1 MHSGEDP
8 EDRKE
13 IEIALK
19 TYGDYKLKLDPAYVV
34 PENQRVNYAKKRQ

>member
-13 IEIALK
+13 IENALK
-19 TYGDYKLKLDPAYVV
+19 TFGDFKLKLAPDYIV
-34 PENQRVNYAKKRQ
+34 PEN

>member
-13 IEIALK
+13 IETAQA
-19 TYGDYKLKLDPAYVV
+19 TFGDYKLKAAHDYQV
-34 PENQRVNYAKKRQ
+34 PENQRVNS

>member
-13 IEIALK
+13 IESAK
-19 TYGDYKLKLDPAYVV
+19 STFGNYKLKLAIDYIV
-34 PENQRVNYAKKRQ
+34 PEN

>member
-13 IEIALK
+13 ISLAK
-19 TYGDYKLKLDPAYVV
+19 QTYGDFKLKLSSKYIV
-34 PENQRVNYAKKRQ
+34 PEN

>member
-1 MHSGEDP
+1 MHAGEDP

-19 TYGDYKLKLDPAYVV
+19 TFGDFKLKLSSDYIV
-34 PENQRVNYAKKRQ
+34 PEN